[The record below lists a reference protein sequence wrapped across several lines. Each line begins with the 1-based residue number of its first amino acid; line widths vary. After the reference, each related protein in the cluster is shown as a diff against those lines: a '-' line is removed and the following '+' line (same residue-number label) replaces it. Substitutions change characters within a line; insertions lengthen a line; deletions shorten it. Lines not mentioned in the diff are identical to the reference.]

1 MLEIDFEYRLNGF
14 TLTPALTA
22 ERGVTALYGP
32 SGAGKSLTLL
42 CLVGLRRP
50 ERGWIRLNGRTLFDA
65 EAGTHMAP
73 HLRRMALVFQEYA
86 LFPHMTVARNLAYG
100 LRGIGRADV
109 RDRLDA
115 MLRLLRLEAF
125 GDRYPGELSGGQRQ
139 RVALGRGLIVQPE
152 LLLLDEPFSALDQ
165 MERERLRGEVLE
177 LLQGFGG
184 STILVTHNL
193 QEAYLMAGQIAVIDG
208 GRILQSGP
216 RDEVLQRPRD
226 RRVAEHVGATNIF
239 GGSVT
244 RDDSGSSVIAW
255 HGEQLAFAGT
265 LPPTGSGVEFCIR
278 PEHVRLVW
286 PERRAERANVLH
298 GQITAEV
305 ERGTDYLLWFRADG
319 PAARAGEIVINCS
332 EHLHYLMKIQVGKR
346 LWISL
351 PPDKLHVLIP
361 VSAEGTAAEVAET
374 RRQMGANITLSPS
387 SRRQL

>member
-42 CLVGLRRP
+42 CVVGLRRP
-50 ERGWIRLNGRTLFDA
+50 ERGWVRLNGRTLFDA
-65 EAGTHMAP
+65 EAGIYIVP

-86 LFPHMTVARNLAYG
+86 LFPHMTVAANMAYG

-165 MERERLRGEVLE
+165 MERERLRAEVLE

-184 STILVTHNL
+184 TTILVTHNL
-193 QEAYLMAGQIAVIDG
+193 QEAYLMARQIAVIDG

-216 RDEVLQRPRD
+216 RDEVLQHPRD
-226 RRVAEHVGATNIF
+226 RPVAEHVGATNF
-239 GGSVT
+239 FRGAVT

-255 HGEQLAFAGT
+255 QGERLAFSGT
-265 LPPTGSGVEFCIR
+265 LPPPGSGVEFCIR

-286 PERRAERANVLH
+286 PERRAERTNVLH

-305 ERGTDYLLWFRADG
+305 ERGTDYLLRFRADG
-319 PAARAGEIVINCS
+319 PVCAAREIVINCS
-332 EHLHYLMKIQVGKR
+332 EHLHYLMKLRPGMSV
-346 LWISL
+346 WVSL
-351 PPDKLHVLIP
+351 PPDKLHVLAP
-361 VSAEGTAAEVAET
+361 V
-374 RRQMGANITLSPS
+374 RQPLD
-387 SRRQL
+387 